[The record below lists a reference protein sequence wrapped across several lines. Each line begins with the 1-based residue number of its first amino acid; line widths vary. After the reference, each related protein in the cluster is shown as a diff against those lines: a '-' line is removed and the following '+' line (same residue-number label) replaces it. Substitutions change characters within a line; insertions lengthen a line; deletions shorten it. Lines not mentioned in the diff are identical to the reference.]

1 MLKGSADRKNS
12 CWSCTTHS
20 SVHFVVSVVIDFI
33 SADKLTNK
41 DDASVIVEHVS
52 AFSALSFLRKL
63 KNKYRPLHQSLRIK
77 TEDYLEGKILSAL
90 LGLY

>member
-52 AFSALSFLRKL
+52 A